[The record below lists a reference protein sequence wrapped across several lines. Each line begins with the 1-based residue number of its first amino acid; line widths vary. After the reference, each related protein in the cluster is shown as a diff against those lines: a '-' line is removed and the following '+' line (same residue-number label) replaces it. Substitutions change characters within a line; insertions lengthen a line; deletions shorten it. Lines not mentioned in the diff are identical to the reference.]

1 MKKMILPI
9 LATIWLFVGCS
20 EPVPHYNRVAVASL
34 TGAPSD
40 VPVKMHGKVK
50 PYGSVKLFQ
59 SKEEVAGNYNIIAIM
74 SVEGQAG
81 DEAKFITAFLYRAAD
96 LGADAIILY
105 RVNLA
110 TVITGSSG
118 GFVVGSHG
126 GFGWE
131 SPGDTHNQAFYRAEA
146 IRFKSAP

>member
-1 MKKMILPI
+1 MKSKILLSLLAAI
-9 LATIWLFVGCS
+9 LLTVGC

-34 TGAPSD
+34 TGTPSD

-59 SKEEVAGNYNIIAIM
+59 SKEEVIGNYDVIAVM

-110 TVITGSSG
+110 TVTTGSSG

-126 GFGWE
+126 GAGWV

-146 IRFKSAP
+146 IHFKSAP